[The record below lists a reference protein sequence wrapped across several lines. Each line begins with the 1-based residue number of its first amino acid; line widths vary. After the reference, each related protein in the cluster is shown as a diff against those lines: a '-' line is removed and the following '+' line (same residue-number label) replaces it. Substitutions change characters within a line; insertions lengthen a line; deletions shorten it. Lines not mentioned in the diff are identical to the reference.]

1 VLTRLGIY
9 TLDNSSDYKSL
20 LPFVINKENLES
32 FLVVIVLDMSR
43 PWTVLQSL
51 DHWLKVI
58 DTHIKSL
65 DAPNVD
71 ELRGKG
77 VRAYMCMLSLY
88 HIGMTR
94 TLTESE
100 PCHSSICLAYA
111 MRMINVVDLSVG
123 CGEFRE

>member
-77 VRAYMCMLSLY
+77 VCARACVCACSAC
-88 HIGMTR
+88 IT
-94 TLTESE
+94 
-100 PCHSSICLAYA
+100 
-111 MRMINVVDLSVG
+111 SV
-123 CGEFRE
+123 